1 MLVTLK
7 SNLDLNEL
15 AVSIFNAN
23 AAKGFWPENP
33 TQRPIEQIVCLIL
46 TEVAEAVEAHRK
58 KRFCIAPLIYVL
70 NIQNDEEFKEAFSTL
85 YKDTFQDEWADTF
98 VRLFDLAGG
107 YDVQVQSPQTNI
119 HAYPSHS
126 RAHFHKAVLAIT
138 KKLTTL
144 ADQRLNTVGLSTAL
158 NICISMCYDM
168 ARLWEFD
175 LEAHVQAKL
184 RYNSLRPAMHGGNTY

>member
-7 SNLDLNEL
+7 SNLDLNKL
-15 AVSIFNAN
+15 AGSIFNAN

-33 TQRPIEQIVCLIL
+33 VERPIEQIVCLIL
-46 TEVAEAVEAHRK
+46 TEVSEAVEAHRK
-58 KRFCIAPLIYVL
+58 KRFCIGDPNSLMA
-70 NIQNDEEFKEAFSTL
+70 IQNDEEFKVSFTTL
-85 YKDTFQDEWADTF
+85 CKDTFQDEWADTF

-107 YDVQVQSPQTNI
+107 YSVQVQSPQTNI

-126 RAHFHKAVLAIT
+126 REQFHKAVLATT

-144 ADQRLNTVGLSTAL
+144 AEQRPNTVGFYTAL
-158 NICISMCYDM
+158 NICISMCYDI
-168 ARLWEFD
+168 ARVWGFD